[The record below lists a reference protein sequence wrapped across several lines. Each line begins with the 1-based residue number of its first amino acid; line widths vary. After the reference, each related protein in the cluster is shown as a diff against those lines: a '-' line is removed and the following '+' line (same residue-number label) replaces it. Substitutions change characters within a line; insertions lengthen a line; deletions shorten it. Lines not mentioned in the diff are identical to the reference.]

1 MGFMDELKR
10 NLRNFM
16 KDVEKEVEKTWTV
29 DYQGHRI
36 EVVNRAK
43 EEALIIDG
51 KTVDKNQRQSM
62 FIMTPFSKL
71 SGTIERS
78 DGSTERVTVKIGGYL
93 KLNCIVKIGRK
104 TVLRESLEIE
114 PLPWEHKEKI
124 VPFVEKQIQTHQK
137 IVDDTLPDEDL
148 FYGENELRFV
158 SGLFD
163 RLMMDEVPTPF
174 YVKKLLKLFQ
184 RQIENPTT
192 TNRKKTYEHII
203 FDNIASYGQKFI
215 ESFQQATWDETGVQ
229 REALWLLEHAAHREV
244 VKFAITVLGCTNCE
258 AYKSLLMT
266 IGMHEEFTQYVVFAL
281 KQGTTNAN
289 ENIWKLAQSV
299 FGWGKIAAVEALEAD
314 TPEIKQWLLLH
325 GYKNEILIDHLALT
339 CAIKGELH
347 QALLKD
353 MISKPLYDG
362 ASRIIQALISD
373 NATRVVHDYP
383 HVGIALSR
391 FIFHAKTH
399 CQTLEDFYL
408 IIEINEFLNE
418 NKDEVFSGQDFQFI
432 QQDIQQMIRDPKWL
446 TLALE
451 TLQEHYDEKA
461 LEIANVYHLDMT
473 DYVFRLLEKNPTKLE
488 LYEAI
493 MNMQKQD
500 SIEKLCTWFEKQ
512 FTLSHLS
519 EKEQACLQVII
530 CHLHDYAGSGLPLL
544 EAALK
549 SDDESLRFNA
559 LEVLNEWPQSA
570 WIQSNL
576 VSILRRI
583 ELAASDKE
591 ERKLIKQLFK
601 Q

>member
-1 MGFMDELKR
+1 M
-10 NLRNFM
+10 
-16 KDVEKEVEKTWTV
+16 
-29 DYQGHRI
+29 
-36 EVVNRAK
+36 
-43 EEALIIDG
+43 
-51 KTVDKNQRQSM
+51 
-62 FIMTPFSKL
+62 
-71 SGTIERS
+71 
-78 DGSTERVTVKIGGYL
+78 
-93 KLNCIVKIGRK
+93 
-104 TVLRESLEIE
+104 
-114 PLPWEHKEKI
+114 
-124 VPFVEKQIQTHQK
+124 
-137 IVDDTLPDEDL
+137 
-148 FYGENELRFV
+148 
-158 SGLFD
+158 
-163 RLMMDEVPTPF
+163 
-174 YVKKLLKLFQ
+174 
-184 RQIENPTT
+184 
-192 TNRKKTYEHII
+192 
-203 FDNIASYGQKFI
+203 
-215 ESFQQATWDETGVQ
+215 
-229 REALWLLEHAAHREV
+229 
-244 VKFAITVLGCTNCE
+244 FAITVLGCTNCE

-325 GYKNEILIDHLALT
+325 GYKNEILIDHLAVT

-383 HVGIALSR
+383 HGGIASSR

-493 MNMQKQD
+493 MNMQKQE
-500 SIEKLCTWFEKQ
+500 SIEKLCTWFEK
-512 FTLSHLS
+512 
-519 EKEQACLQVII
+519 
-530 CHLHDYAGSGLPLL
+530 
-544 EAALK
+544 
-549 SDDESLRFNA
+549 
-559 LEVLNEWPQSA
+559 
-570 WIQSNL
+570 
-576 VSILRRI
+576 
-583 ELAASDKE
+583 
-591 ERKLIKQLFK
+591 
-601 Q
+601 